1 MKQNYITEEQFPW
14 LVYTLE
20 KKITTFFA
28 MGSALVVGICV
39 SSWIRTIC
47 FLASFSI
54 IRCLINGFHTKT
66 KIGCCLLSVFLEML
80 FLIGFP
86 SFFKDGELMS
96 ILFGASLVIF
106 ALAPYNH
113 PKMHLSRVEI
123 QLCAKRAKIR
133 LAELLVT
140 ICVLKMFHYDGAV
153 GISLGIILASFLL
166 ILAYIFKNG
175 GITNDEEGYN
185 G

>member
-1 MKQNYITEEQFPW
+1 
-14 LVYTLE
+14 
-20 KKITTFFA
+20 
-28 MGSALVVGICV
+28 
-39 SSWIRTIC
+39 
-47 FLASFSI
+47 
-54 IRCLINGFHTKT
+54 
-66 KIGCCLLSVFLEML
+66 
-80 FLIGFP
+80 
-86 SFFKDGELMS
+86 MS